1 MSWET
6 KNYSKLG
13 KQGKVEKKVWK
24 ADGWALEQRIWSE
37 FEFRFA
43 IKKSFNGDPE
53 PEKNSIFLLFYSLTL
68 CVVSLL
74 YTTTRAILRAIANA
88 PSTCQKSKPWK
99 FFLLLESLNQI
110 WRWCV
115 SLFLANRIRHRG
127 PDWSGC
133 FTTGNHILS
142 HERLAIVGVG
152 RWKSRLAIK
161 GFARLSIFAFYCR
174 YWRSTSCQRRWIFS
188 FVRQRRNLQP

>member
-1 MSWET
+1 MIHIYLDIHRAYLTVWGCPERPRIIQSLENREKWRKKFERPMDEHW
-6 KNYSKLG
+6 SKG
-13 KQGKVEKKVWK
+13 
-24 ADGWALEQRIWSE
+24 

-99 FFLLLESLNQI
+99 IFFATGKPQSDLTLV
-110 WRWCV
+110 CV
-115 SLFLANRIRHRG
+115 SLSCKQNQTS
-127 PDWSGC
+127 W
-133 FTTGNHILS
+133 
-142 HERLAIVGVG
+142 
-152 RWKSRLAIK
+152 SRLVW
-161 GFARLSIFAFYCR
+161 LLHH
-174 YWRSTSCQRRWIFS
+174 W
-188 FVRQRRNLQP
+188 QPHS

>member
-1 MSWET
+1 MVIIVVIVDDTYIFRHSSSILNSLRMSWET

-99 FFLLLESLNQI
+99 IFFATGKPQSDLTLV
-110 WRWCV
+110 CV
-115 SLFLANRIRHRG
+115 SLSCKQNQTS
-127 PDWSGC
+127 W
-133 FTTGNHILS
+133 
-142 HERLAIVGVG
+142 
-152 RWKSRLAIK
+152 SRLVW
-161 GFARLSIFAFYCR
+161 LLHH
-174 YWRSTSCQRRWIFS
+174 W
-188 FVRQRRNLQP
+188 QPHS

>member
-1 MSWET
+1 MVIIVVIVDDTYIFRHSSSILNSLRMSWET

-115 SLFLANRIRHRG
+115 SLSCKQNQTS
-127 PDWSGC
+127 W
-133 FTTGNHILS
+133 
-142 HERLAIVGVG
+142 
-152 RWKSRLAIK
+152 SRLVW
-161 GFARLSIFAFYCR
+161 LLHH
-174 YWRSTSCQRRWIFS
+174 W
-188 FVRQRRNLQP
+188 QPHS

>member
-1 MSWET
+1 MDEHW
-6 KNYSKLG
+6 SKG
-13 KQGKVEKKVWK
+13 
-24 ADGWALEQRIWSE
+24 

-99 FFLLLESLNQI
+99 IFFATGKPQSDLTLVCLSFLQTESDIVVPIGLAA
-110 WRWCV
+110 
-115 SLFLANRIRHRG
+115 SPLATTFLATNVS
-127 PDWSGC
+127 P
-133 FTTGNHILS
+133 L
-142 HERLAIVGVG
+142 LA
-152 RWKSRLAIK
+152 
-161 GFARLSIFAFYCR
+161 
-174 YWRSTSCQRRWIFS
+174 
-188 FVRQRRNLQP
+188 